1 MVSRLL
7 LGCGTVGRRIVEAT
21 ADRGDDLTVVC
32 ADRDRVRAL
41 REEGVPAYHAE
52 PTDGAAVLEAVSE
65 ADTVV
70 IAGKDPQAN
79 AEAAELAKE
88 QYPDAFRLAYVGVD
102 ATDAQRERI
111 EAAVDSVVDP
121 GAVTA
126 DHVVDLV
133 ASEAGVQSRRLRR
146 TLRRIDGTLA
156 VVMHDNPDPDA
167 IASAVALSRIAAAV
181 GVETVV
187 CYYGEISHQENRA
200 LVNLLEL
207 DLRQLGPGD
216 DISVFGGV
224 ALVDHSRPGVND
236 QLPEDTPVD
245 VVIDHHP
252 PRAPVE
258 AKFVDL
264 RSDVGATSTLLTGY
278 LRQFGVEI
286 DRTVATALLY
296 GIRIDTADFS
306 REVSSADFEAAA
318 SLTPHADAGVLER
331 VESPSVGSETF
342 ETVAAAIRNREVEE
356 GVLCSCVGEVAERDA
371 LAQAADRLLDMTG
384 IHTTVVYG
392 YLDGVIYLSA
402 RARGSEMDLGATLR
416 SAFDRIGSAGGHADM
431 AGAQIPLGVIGEV
444 EGDERLDAVV
454 RDVVTDRF
462 FDAVRER
469 RLDRESPFG
478 AGVDTEFTFSR
489 DGGTGAS
496 DDQVR

>member
-7 LGCGTVGRRIVEAT
+7 LGCGSVGRRLIESV
-21 ADRGDDLTVVC
+21 
-32 ADRDRVRAL
+32 ADRDGELNVVCSDRDHVQTL
-41 REEGVPAYHAE
+41 REDGVPARRAD
-52 PTDGAAVLEAVSE
+52 PTDAAAVSEIAPE

-70 IAGKDPQAN
+70 VAGDDPRRNVA
-79 AEAAELAKE
+79 AAELARE
-88 QYPDAFRLAYVGVD
+88 LYPDAFRLAYVGVG
-102 ATDAQRERI
+102 ATPADRAAI

-121 GAVTA
+121 GTA
-126 DHVVDLV
+126 TAAHVVDLV

-216 DISVFGGV
+216 DVSVFGGI
-224 ALVDHSRPGVND
+224 ALVDHSQPGVND
-236 QLPEDTPVD
+236 QLPEGTPVD

-278 LRQFGVEI
+278 LRQFGVGI

-306 REVSSADFEAAA
+306 REVSAADFEAAA
-318 SLTPHADAGVLER
+318 ALLPHADDGVLER
-331 VESPSVGSETF
+331 VESPSVDPETF
-342 ETVAAAIRNREVEE
+342 ETVAAAIRNREVDD

-371 LAQAADRLLDMTG
+371 LAQAADRLLDMDG
-384 IHTTVVYG
+384 VHTTVVYG
-392 YLDGVIYLSA
+392 YDGGVVYVSA
-402 RARGSEMDLGATLR
+402 RTRGSDLDLGATLR
-416 SAFDRIGSAGGHADM
+416 TAFDRIGSAGGHADM

-444 EGDERLDAVV
+444 EGDERLEAVV

-469 RLDRESPFG
+469 RLDRESSFLPD
-478 AGVDTEFTFSR
+478 VDAAFPYVG
-489 DGGTGAS
+489 DGEAEPP
-496 DDQVR
+496 DDADP